1 MVKRLFAYIGQY
13 KKYVIS
19 CIFLMTFDVLCE
31 MMMPFLMAKIVDVGI
46 PQKDIAF
53 IARVGG
59 LMIVL
64 ALAAIG
70 FGVLN
75 MRFSANASQGFAANI
90 RRALFDKVQSF
101 SFSNIDYFSTASLV
115 TRLTNDVTQ
124 MQVMLLMSL
133 RILLRAPLMLIT
145 ACFFAMSI
153 NLKLSGIILIAMPVL
168 VISIYFVIRSAE
180 HLFSTM
186 QQRLDSLNNTVRE
199 NLIAIRVVKAFVR
212 EEYEKLKFKKV
223 NDAFTK
229 AAINAGY
236 LISLAMPVILF
247 ILNFTTIAVIWFGGK
262 MVSTGTMG
270 TGELIGFISY
280 VMQILTST
288 MIFSMV
294 FILYARAE
302 ASAQRIV
309 EVLDAK
315 VDIADKPALPEG
327 GITPSVSSGKVEF
340 RNVYFRYGNSV
351 NSNGSANN
359 NGFNNKMG
367 KDVLSDITFNIESGE
382 IVGIIGG
389 TGSGKTS
396 LISLIP
402 RLYDVIAGQVLV
414 DGTDVRDY
422 NLKTLRDGIGIVLQT
437 NVLFSGTIRENL
449 LWGNENATQ
458 EEIEEAARNAQAH
471 DFIMS
476 FPDGYDTILGQAGVN
491 LSGGQKQRLC
501 IARALLKK
509 PYILI
514 LDDSTS
520 SVDVATE
527 AKIMESFNKN
537 LKESTIIII
546 SQRIS
551 SIKEADKIIVLDD
564 GKISGIGAH
573 EKLYESN
580 TIYREIY
587 DTQQGGLVL

>member
-402 RLYDVIAGQVLV
+402 RLYDVTAGQVLV

-449 LWGNENATQ
+449 LWGNENAAQ

-564 GKISGIGAH
+564 GKISGIGTH
-573 EKLYESN
+573 EMLYESN

-587 DTQQGGLVL
+587 DTQQGGLIL

>member
-1 MVKRLFAYIGQY
+1 VVKRLFAYIGQY

-340 RNVYFRYGNSV
+340 KNVYFRYGN
-351 NSNGSANN
+351 NNGNGSI
-359 NGFNNKMG
+359 KEG
-367 KDVLSDITFNIESGE
+367 KDVLSDITLDIEARE

-389 TGSGKTS
+389 TGSGKSS

-402 RLYDVIAGQVLV
+402 RLYDVTAGQVLV

-564 GKISGIGAH
+564 GKISGIGTH
-573 EKLYESN
+573 EMLYESN

-587 DTQQGGLVL
+587 DTQQGGLIL

>member
-1 MVKRLFAYIGQY
+1 VVKRLFAYIGQY

-402 RLYDVIAGQVLV
+402 RLYDVTAGQVLV

-449 LWGNENATQ
+449 LWGNENAAQ

-564 GKISGIGAH
+564 GKISGIGTH
-573 EKLYESN
+573 EMLYESN

-587 DTQQGGLVL
+587 DTQQGGLIL

>member
-1 MVKRLFAYIGQY
+1 
-13 KKYVIS
+13 
-19 CIFLMTFDVLCE
+19 MTFDVLCE
-31 MMMPFLMAKIVDVGI
+31 MMIPFLMAKIVDVGI

-90 RRALFDKVQSF
+90 RRALFGKVQSF

-124 MQVMLLMSL
+124 IQIMLLMSL

-153 NLKLSGIILIAMPVL
+153 NLKLSSIILIAMPVL

-186 QQRLDSLNNTVRE
+186 QQCLDSLNNTVRE

-212 EEYEKLKFKKV
+212 EGYEKLKFKKV

-236 LISLAMPVILF
+236 LISLVTPVMLF

-280 VMQILTST
+280 IMQILTST

-315 VDIADKPALPEG
+315 VDIVDKPSLPEA
-327 GITPSVSSGKVEF
+327 GIAPSVSSGKVEF
-340 RNVYFRYGNSV
+340 KNVYFRYGNSA
-351 NSNGSANN
+351 NS
-359 NGFNNKMG
+359 NGFNNKKG
-367 KDVLSDITFNIESGE
+367 KNVLSDITFNIESGE

-402 RLYDVIAGQVLV
+402 RLYDVTSGQVLV

-422 NLKTLRDGIGIVLQT
+422 NLKTLRKGIGIVLQS

-471 DFIMS
+471 DFIMN

-501 IARALLKK
+501 IARALIKK
-509 PYILI
+509 PHILI

-520 SVDVATE
+520 AVDVATE
-527 AKIMESFNKN
+527 AKIMESLNKN
-537 LKESTIIII
+537 LKEATIIII

-551 SIKEADKIIVLDD
+551 SIKETDKIIVLDD
-564 GKISGIGAH
+564 GKISGIGKH
-573 EKLYESN
+573 EMLYESN

-587 DTQQGGLVL
+587 DTQQGGLIL

>member
-340 RNVYFRYGNSV
+340 KNVYFRYGN
-351 NSNGSANN
+351 NNGNGSI
-359 NGFNNKMG
+359 KEG
-367 KDVLSDITFNIESGE
+367 KDVLSDITLDIEARE

-389 TGSGKTS
+389 TGSGKSS

-402 RLYDVIAGQVLV
+402 RLYDVTAGQVLV

-564 GKISGIGAH
+564 GKISGIGTH
-573 EKLYESN
+573 EMLYESN

-587 DTQQGGLVL
+587 DTQQGGLIL